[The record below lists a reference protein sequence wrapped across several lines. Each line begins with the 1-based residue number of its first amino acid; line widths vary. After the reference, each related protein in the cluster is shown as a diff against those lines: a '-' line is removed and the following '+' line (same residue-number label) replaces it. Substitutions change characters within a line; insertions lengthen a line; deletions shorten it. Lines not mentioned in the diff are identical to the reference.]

1 MSLFQRLKLSPWDF
15 RFIKIVISAFL
26 LFWFISFTRE
36 TMQTKQYKVYGY
48 VSVQITSIWH
58 QKLVVHVVFTY
69 MIYYKCYVIVMSNMR
84 HVFSKYA
91 YTIEID
97 YINMQNKRLPKFSRM
112 VLIQQTVWPEMYIKV
127 CMNRN

>member
-1 MSLFQRLKLSPWDF
+1 MHFYCFDLYHLQEKQW
-15 RFIKIVISAFL
+15 
-26 LFWFISFTRE
+26 
-36 TMQTKQYKVYGY
+36 KQYKVYGY